1 MMLGTALTFYVFS
14 SSISRNSYEKTTS
27 AFVVFEVVFEV
38 ASCFAFRERCSQ
50 IEFLTGGYPVGL
62 KLSEQVE
69 LAIDMPAG
77 EVMILRNLQFDA
89 SNNF

>member
-1 MMLGTALTFYVFS
+1 MKKQPRLLWFS
-14 SSISRNSYEKTTS
+14 KLFSKLPR
-27 AFVVFEVVFEV
+27 AR
-38 ASCFAFRERCSQ
+38 FRERCSQ

-77 EVMILRNLQFDA
+77 EVMILWNLQSHA